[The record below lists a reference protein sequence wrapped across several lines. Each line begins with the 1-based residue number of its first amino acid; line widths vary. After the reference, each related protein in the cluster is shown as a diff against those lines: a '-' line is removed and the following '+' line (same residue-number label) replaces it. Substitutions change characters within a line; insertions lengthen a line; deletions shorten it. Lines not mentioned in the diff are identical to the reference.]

1 MIPEILQKRGEGVY
15 RPDFYDPGTWIQP
28 RRIFRRAWQKFIF
41 EQKSTRLI
49 GEVR

>member
-1 MIPEILQKRGEGVY
+1 MIPEILQKGGEGGI
-15 RPDFYDPGTWIQP
+15 DPISTTLGIGIQP
-28 RRIFRRAWQKFIF
+28 NRIFRRARQKFIF